1 MRRVSE
7 KHLRK
12 RRSRFCDGQTD
23 AQGGRLALSLVHLLG
38 TYYLRARYYA
48 PTIGRFTQQDTHW
61 TNANRIYGDN
71 PQKTNEHE
79 DRLGIQTYAYV
90 PQISAVMQ
98 SGNLYVYCMNDPV
111 MYVDVSGELAWP
123 GEVHQSVVYH
133 IKNNSNGYIEAEKR
147 IDYENGLF
155 GRADLVGKEG
165 EIWEVKPTTNKGKH
179 IQIGKKQVEKY
190 CRGKLHDGSIL
201 NNGAS
206 LKPGGNIFPEKVT
219 YEQWL
224 SDGLYKITYQYKE
237 GGVIGYTYELL
248 QSKIRV
254 SQISINEEKIQ
265 IAMTIAIVGVGAILI
280 LDFTSSAVGALLLL

>member
-1 MRRVSE
+1 M
-7 KHLRK
+7 
-12 RRSRFCDGQTD
+12 
-23 AQGGRLALSLVHLLG
+23 
-38 TYYLRARYYA
+38 
-48 PTIGRFTQQDTHW
+48 
-61 TNANRIYGDN
+61 
-71 PQKTNEHE
+71 
-79 DRLGIQTYAYV
+79 
-90 PQISAVMQ
+90 
-98 SGNLYVYCMNDPV
+98 YCMNDPV

-155 GRADLVGKEG
+155 GRADLVGKDG

-190 CRGKLHDGSIL
+190 CRGKLHDGRIL
-201 NNGAS
+201 NNGAT
-206 LKPGGNIFPEKVT
+206 LKPGGNIFPEEVT

-248 QSKIRV
+248 QSRIRV

-265 IAMTIAIVGVGAILI
+265 SAMTIAIVGVGAILI